1 MKNKIDF
8 YDKITLNNSL
18 EVDLNYILKEDG
30 VFVFSNKKLEKMF
43 LKNSIDKISGY
54 SNDKDYKSFLEIL
67 NNILIN
73 KKNTKN
79 LLIKSNKDNGF
90 IGFICTKH
98 YEYIEFDEVINDLL
112 KENDLSYYLIDKIIR
127 NREKEI
133 YYYRLKVL

>member
-79 LLIKSNKDNGF
+79 LLINNKDNGF

-98 YEYIEFDEVINDLL
+98 YEYIEFD
-112 KENDLSYYLIDKIIR
+112 
-127 NREKEI
+127 
-133 YYYRLKVL
+133 